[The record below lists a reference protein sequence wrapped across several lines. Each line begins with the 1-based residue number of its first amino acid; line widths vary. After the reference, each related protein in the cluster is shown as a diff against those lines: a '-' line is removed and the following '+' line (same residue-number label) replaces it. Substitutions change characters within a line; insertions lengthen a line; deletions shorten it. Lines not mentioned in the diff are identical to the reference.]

1 MVNLPL
7 YDLDARASVIS
18 ECEMRIVVA
27 LDELNV
33 KNIPDSAPS
42 CPKVIVTVGY
52 IRPKMVERTVFSVIK
67 NVRFQEVEK

>member
-33 KNIPDSAPS
+33 KNILDCNSS
-42 CPKVIVTVGY
+42 CLKVIVTVRY

-67 NVRFQEVEK
+67 IVRFQEVEK